1 MNLKNKYIVLEFP
14 EIWIKLLPEDG
25 LFFISLLR
33 WLSNVDHDRTVQ
45 RKKARVYISFSCWK
59 SPGMHFTHQAF
70 LSQQNVF
77 TNEHALSCKSG
88 HSAEVCGPKTKG
100 FIAKSFTKNDRR
112 GDFHFKTRRLW
123 NGDMQLY
130 GCSVV
135 YLGRVIF
142 VNFKFRLLLSAL
154 YNQRDCPLFTLFT
167 YVYFIPSGRE
177 LNSDVYWI
185 Q

>member
-1 MNLKNKYIVLEFP
+1 MY
-14 EIWIKLLPEDG
+14 
-25 LFFISLLR
+25 
-33 WLSNVDHDRTVQ
+33 LSYQKFESKSYRKMDFSSFHYYGDYLMLITIEPFKE
-45 RKKARVYISFSCWK
+45 RKKERKHGYISFSCWE

-123 NGDMQLY
+123 NEDMQLY

-135 YLGRVIF
+135 YFGRVIF

-154 YNQRDCPLFTLFT
+154 YNQRDCPPFTLFT